1 MVFYYL
7 LFGLSTNLESV
18 YYYVALF
25 VIFFMIIMKNILTK
39 KAADISIRIKP
50 VDFAPVLMLLVWFY
64 GLLLGFFRQNVTE
77 YVINNFAGMTV
88 YLLYFLLIPYKNQS
102 LRIIKIL
109 VTASLI
115 VSVFTIIFFIL
126 YFVIGVDWSF
136 ISNNPLFG
144 NLMVGG
150 SSTGQKRVF
159 FTGQAVIFTLF
170 TLSLYRILNKKQ
182 FLSSLTSPSIFE
194 KQGTNYFLFV
204 ISFISLFFFTASKGN
219 LLGGIIIFLILPFV
233 TLKMS
238 EITIQK
244 RKSMIKNIII
254 YLFIFATLTIVLLI
268 TGYSNI
274 VSVIFDKNDIAN
286 VDRYDQLGY
295 LLKDLKFFGNGLG
308 SIITGFTRN
317 EEKPYGFELIYLNI
331 FHKFGVFGF
340 IIIGIY
346 LYTIYKIFKLFRKDH
361 IDFRIPL
368 AALGCMGFL
377 IPAFGN
383 PLLFS
388 AQAVMLHCVAL
399 YFIRTEEEYID
410 LGPVKKFLLPETKTP
425 DNKK

>member
-25 VIFFMIIMKNILTK
+25 VIFFLVIMKNILTK

-115 VSVFTIIFFIL
+115 VSGFTIIFFIL

-144 NLMVGG
+144 NLMLSG

-170 TLSLYRILNKKQ
+170 TLSLYRILNGKK
-182 FLSSLTSPSIFE
+182 FLSSLESDSIF
-194 KQGTNYFLFV
+194 KKRSINFTLFF
-204 ISFISLFFFTASKGN
+204 ISIISLFFLTASKGN
-219 LLGGIIIFLILPFV
+219 LLGGIIIFILLPIV
-233 TLKMS
+233 TLKLS
-238 EITIQK
+238 EITSQK
-244 RKSMIKNIII
+244 RKNILKNLLI
-254 YLFIFATLTIVLLI
+254 YLLVFGVLAGVLLI

-274 VSVIFDKNDIAN
+274 VSVMFDKNDVAN

-295 LLKDLKFFGNGLG
+295 LLKDLKIFGNGLG
-308 SIITGFTRN
+308 SVITGFTRN
-317 EEKPYGFELIYLNI
+317 EDKPYGFELIYMNI
-331 FHKFGVFGF
+331 IHKFGIFSI
-340 IIIGIY
+340 IIIGVYIY
-346 LYTIYKIFKLFRKDH
+346 TLFKIIKLFRKDH
-361 IDFRIPL
+361 LDIRIPL
-368 AALGCMGFL
+368 SALGCMGFL
-377 IPAFGN
+377 FPAFGN

-388 AQAVMLHCVAL
+388 PQAVILHCVAL
-399 YFIRTEEEYID
+399 YFIRTEEKYFD
-410 LGPVKKFLLPETKTP
+410 LTKIKNIMRT
-425 DNKK
+425 DLS